1 MPNKAQR
8 NNYVNTAPRELRKGM
23 DKSQILTENHNVH
36 MRGQFHLTKL
46 KLGSARLGLAQFL
59 LKLFGKKAQLC
70 MSCLT
75 HWQEL
80 QEATLAIS
88 YKVVT

>member
-1 MPNKAQR
+1 MFWISLLVLAKLKFQVWLNSDMF
-8 NNYVNTAPRELRKGM
+8 ELRYRV
-23 DKSQILTENHNVH
+23 SV
-36 MRGQFHLTKL
+36 R
-46 KLGSARLGLAQFL
+46 LGSARLGLAQFL